1 MRHFQDESA
10 FNEEM
15 KTVKQILERKGYVLE
30 SDHVYAKTTKLRD
43 AFEDIKDWLLDN
55 GYEGKLD
62 NIGNCY
68 GGIAVY
74 GLYDPSRVSLETM
87 KKKTLA
93 EAKAEYNM

>member
-1 MRHFQDESA
+1 MRHFQDETA

-15 KTVKQILERKGYVLE
+15 KTVKQILERKGYVLV
-30 SDHVYAKTTKLRD
+30 SDHVYAHNTRFRD

-55 GYEGKLD
+55 GYEGELIP
-62 NIGNCY
+62 IGNCY

-87 KKKTLA
+87 KEKTLA
-93 EAKAEYNM
+93 EAKAECNM